1 MTSATQATLRL
12 NNAYPMPT
20 LGVGFWQIPAGRE
33 TVTSATAALRAGF
46 RLFDVSESD
55 RNEKGVGRA
64 LRNSGLRRSQV
75 FIQTK
80 LNAAVKTYEE
90 TLLHFET
97 SLKRLG
103 VDYVDSYLI
112 HAPWPWMEVGANYDK
127 QNRDVWRAMQDIFL
141 SGRARSIGVSN
152 FTDHDLVNLLDWD
165 GLQIAPAINQIEL
178 FPGHL
183 QPATVS
189 ICQEAGIALQAYSP
203 LATGRILRVPVL
215 RKIASTLT
223 AAREEELLA
232 ANVSHDPTAAS
243 PSSDAPASTPAAGSS
258 SAASPAAASTS
269 SASSDAPASA
279 AAPDSPSAPSQA
291 TSEALLTPPQ
301 PDTHLAGNSPLQPV
315 SSNQAASAA
324 QSLPSAQ
331 LLSRAQPLSLSRAQ
345 PLSSALCADPST
357 SGDFASQNSLDG
369 VTCVS
374 PNALLTVQ
382 ASSLVISPAQVALRY
397 LLNKGFIPIMSARP
411 KEYLQYNADLDFD
424 LTDEQM
430 DAIDA
435 LAAVRSRI

>member
-64 LRNSGLRRSQV
+64 LHNSGLRRSQV

-80 LNAAVKTYEE
+80 LTADVKTYEE

-103 VDYVDSYLI
+103 VEYVDSYLI

-232 ANVSHDPTAAS
+232 ANVSHDPTTAS
-243 PSSDAPASTPAAGSS
+243 PSSDAPASTPAPGSS
-258 SAASPAAASTS
+258 SAASPVAASTS

-324 QSLPSAQ
+324 QSL
-331 LLSRAQPLSLSRAQ
+331 SRVQPLSLSSVQ
-345 PLSSALCADPST
+345 PLSGALRADPST
-357 SGDFASQNSLDG
+357 SGNFASQNSLDG

-374 PNALLTVQ
+374 PNALLAVQ
-382 ASSLVISPAQVALRY
+382 DTSLVISPARVALRY

>member
-12 NNAYPMPT
+12 NNAYPIPT

-64 LRNSGLRRSQV
+64 LHNSGLRRSQV

-112 HAPWPWMEVGANYDK
+112 HAPWPWLEVGANYDK

-232 ANVSHDPTAAS
+232 ANVSPDPTAAS

-301 PDTHLAGNSPLQPV
+301 PDTHLADNSPLQPV
-315 SSNQAASAA
+315 SSNQAASAV
-324 QSLPSAQ
+324 Q
-331 LLSRAQPLSLSRAQ
+331 SLSRVQ
-345 PLSSALCADPST
+345 PLSSTLCADPST
-357 SGDFASQNSLDG
+357 SGNFASQNSLDG

-382 ASSLVISPAQVALRY
+382 DSSLVISPAQVALRY

>member
-1 MTSATQATLRL
+1 MSCMTSATQATLHL

-64 LRNSGLRRSQV
+64 LHNSGLRRSQV

-80 LNAAVKTYEE
+80 LTADVKTYEE

-183 QPATVS
+183 QPAAVS

-215 RKIASTLT
+215 RKIASILT

-258 SAASPAAASTS
+258 CAASPAAASTS

-291 TSEALLTPPQ
+291 TSEALLTPPR

-324 QSLPSAQ
+324 QSLSSA
-331 LLSRAQPLSLSRAQ
+331 R
-345 PLSSALCADPST
+345 PLSSTLCADPST
-357 SGDFASQNSLDG
+357 SGNFASQNSLDG
-369 VTCVS
+369 VTCIS
-374 PNALLTVQ
+374 PNALLAVQ
-382 ASSLVISPAQVALRY
+382 DSSLVISPAQVALRY

>member
-64 LRNSGLRRSQV
+64 LHNSGLRRSQV

-112 HAPWPWMEVGANYDK
+112 HAPWPWLEVGANYDK

-165 GLQIAPAINQIEL
+165 GLKIAPAINQIEL

-232 ANVSHDPTAAS
+232 ANVSLDPTAAS
-243 PSSDAPASTPAAGSS
+243 PSSDAPASTPAPDSS
-258 SAASPAAASTS
+258 SATSPAAAPTS

-315 SSNQAASAA
+315 SSNQAAGAA
-324 QSLPSAQ
+324 Q
-331 LLSRAQPLSLSRAQ
+331 SLSRAQ
-345 PLSSALCADPST
+345 PLSSALCADSSA
-357 SGDFASQNSLDG
+357 SGNFASQNSLDG

-382 ASSLVISPAQVALRY
+382 DSSLVISPAQVALRY

>member
-1 MTSATQATLRL
+1 MSCMTSATQATLHL

-64 LRNSGLRRSQV
+64 LHNSGLRRSQV

-80 LNAAVKTYEE
+80 LTADVKTYEE

-215 RKIASTLT
+215 RKIASILT

-243 PSSDAPASTPAAGSS
+243 PSSDAPASTPAPGSS

-279 AAPDSPSAPSQA
+279 ATPDSPSAPSQA

-301 PDTHLAGNSPLQPV
+301 PNTHLADNSPLQPV

-324 QSLPSAQ
+324 QSLS
-331 LLSRAQPLSLSRAQ
+331 SAQ
-345 PLSSALCADPST
+345 PLSSTLSADPST
-357 SGDFASQNSLDG
+357 SGNFASQNSLDG

-382 ASSLVISPAQVALRY
+382 DSSLVISPAQVALRY

>member
-64 LRNSGLRRSQV
+64 LHNSGLRRSQV

-112 HAPWPWMEVGANYDK
+112 HAPWPWLEVGANYDK

-165 GLQIAPAINQIEL
+165 GLKIAPAINQIEL

-232 ANVSHDPTAAS
+232 ANVSLDPTAAS

-301 PDTHLAGNSPLQPV
+301 PDIILQATRLSSPFLAIRLPV
-315 SSNQAASAA
+315 PHN
-324 QSLPSAQ
+324 
-331 LLSRAQPLSLSRAQ
+331 LSRVQ
-345 PLSSALCADPST
+345 PLSSALCAGPST
-357 SGDFASQNSLDG
+357 SGNFASQNSLDG

-382 ASSLVISPAQVALRY
+382 DSSLVISPAQVALRY

-435 LAAVRSRI
+435 LAAIRSRI

>member
-64 LRNSGLRRSQV
+64 LHNSGLRRSQV

-112 HAPWPWMEVGANYDK
+112 HAPWPWLEVGANYDK

-232 ANVSHDPTAAS
+232 ANVSNDPTAAS
-243 PSSDAPASTPAAGSS
+243 PSSNAPASTPAAGSS

-269 SASSDAPASA
+269 SASSDALASA

-301 PDTHLAGNSPLQPV
+301 PNTHLAGNSPLQPV
-315 SSNQAASAA
+315 SSNQAAGAA
-324 QSLPSAQ
+324 QSL
-331 LLSRAQPLSLSRAQ
+331 SRVQ

-357 SGDFASQNSLDG
+357 SGNFASQNSLDG

-374 PNALLTVQ
+374 PNALLAVQ
-382 ASSLVISPAQVALRY
+382 DSSLVISPAQVALRY

>member
-1 MTSATQATLRL
+1 MTATTQATLHL

-46 RLFDVSESD
+46 RLFDLSESD

-64 LRNSGLRRSQV
+64 LHNSGLRRSQV

-80 LNAAVKTYEE
+80 LTADVKTYEE

-165 GLQIAPAINQIEL
+165 GLRIAPAINQIEL

-232 ANVSHDPTAAS
+232 ANVSHDPAVA
-243 PSSDAPASTPAAGSS
+243 SDASDFV
-258 SAASPAAASTS
+258 ASPATASTS
-269 SASSDAPASA
+269 SASSDASASTEA
-279 AAPDSPSAPSQA
+279 SDSSSATSPDSSSPSSQA

-301 PDTHLAGNSPLQPV
+301 PNAHLADNSPLQPV

-324 QSLPSAQ
+324 QSL
-331 LLSRAQPLSLSRAQ
+331 SRAQ
-345 PLSSALCADPST
+345 PLSSALCADPSA
-357 SGDFASQNSLDG
+357 SGNFASQNSLDG

-382 ASSLVISPAQVALRY
+382 DSSLVISPAQVALRY

-430 DAIDA
+430 DAIDT

>member
-1 MTSATQATLRL
+1 MTATTQATLRL
-12 NNAYPMPT
+12 NNAYPMPSV
-20 LGVGFWQIPAGRE
+20 GVGFWQIPAGRE

-46 RLFDVSESD
+46 RLFDLSESD

-64 LRNSGLRRSQV
+64 LHNSGLRRSQV

-80 LNAAVKTYEE
+80 LTADVKTYEE

-127 QNRDVWRAMQDIFL
+127 QNREVWRAMQDIFL

-232 ANVSHDPTAAS
+232 ANVSHDPAVA
-243 PSSDAPASTPAAGSS
+243 SDA
-258 SAASPAAASTS
+258 SAFVASPATASTS
-269 SASSDAPASA
+269 SASSEASASTPAPDSA
-279 AAPDSPSAPSQA
+279 AATASDSPSPSSQA

-301 PDTHLAGNSPLQPV
+301 PDAHLADSSPLQPV
-315 SSNQAASAA
+315 SSAQATS
-324 QSLPSAQ
+324 S
-331 LLSRAQPLSLSRAQ
+331 AQ
-345 PLSSALCADPST
+345 PLSSALSANPSV
-357 SGDFASQNSLDG
+357 SSDFASQNSLDG

-382 ASSLVISPAQVALRY
+382 DSSLVISPAQVALRY

>member
-1 MTSATQATLRL
+1 MSCMTATTQATLRL
-12 NNAYPMPT
+12 NNAYPIPT
-20 LGVGFWQIPAGRE
+20 VGVGFWQIPAGRE

-64 LRNSGLRRSQV
+64 LHNSGLRRSQV

-80 LNAAVKTYEE
+80 LTADVKTYEE

-127 QNRDVWRAMQDIFL
+127 QNREVWRAMQDIFL

-232 ANVSHDPTAAS
+232 ANVSHDPAAD
-243 PSSDAPASTPAAGSS
+243 SDASASTEASDS
-258 SAASPAAASTS
+258 FSATAS
-269 SASSDAPASA
+269 
-279 AAPDSPSAPSQA
+279 DSPSPSSQA

-301 PDTHLAGNSPLQPV
+301 PDAHLAGNSPLQPV

-324 QSLPSAQ
+324 QSLS
-331 LLSRAQPLSLSRAQ
+331 SAQ
-345 PLSSALCADPST
+345 PLSSALSADPST
-357 SGDFASQNSLDG
+357 SGNFASQNSLDG

-382 ASSLVISPAQVALRY
+382 DSSLVISPAQVALRY

-435 LAAVRSRI
+435 LAASAAASSQTHHVLM

>member
-1 MTSATQATLRL
+1 MTSATQATLHL

-64 LRNSGLRRSQV
+64 LHNSGLRRSQV

-80 LNAAVKTYEE
+80 LTADVKTYEE

-258 SAASPAAASTS
+258 CAASPAAASTS
-269 SASSDAPASA
+269 SASSDAPASTP
-279 AAPDSPSAPSQA
+279 APGSPSAPSQA
-291 TSEALLTPPQ
+291 TSEALLLLRSPILILQATRLSRPFLAIRLPVPHHLSLVSSLFRARSAQ
-301 PDTHLAGNSPLQPV
+301 THLPRATLPLRI
-315 SSNQAASAA
+315 
-324 QSLPSAQ
+324 
-331 LLSRAQPLSLSRAQ
+331 LSTA
-345 PLSSALCADPST
+345 
-357 SGDFASQNSLDG
+357 
-369 VTCVS
+369 
-374 PNALLTVQ
+374 
-382 ASSLVISPAQVALRY
+382 
-397 LLNKGFIPIMSARP
+397 
-411 KEYLQYNADLDFD
+411 
-424 LTDEQM
+424 
-430 DAIDA
+430 
-435 LAAVRSRI
+435 

>member
-64 LRNSGLRRSQV
+64 LHNSGLRRSQV

-112 HAPWPWMEVGANYDK
+112 HAPWPWLEVGANYDK

-269 SASSDAPASA
+269 SATSDAPASA
-279 AAPDSPSAPSQA
+279 AAPDSPSVPSQA

-324 QSLPSAQ
+324 QSL
-331 LLSRAQPLSLSRAQ
+331 SRAQ

-357 SGDFASQNSLDG
+357 SGNFASQNSLDG

-374 PNALLTVQ
+374 PNALLAVQ
-382 ASSLVISPAQVALRY
+382 DSSLVISPAQVALRY

-411 KEYLQYNADLDFD
+411 KEYLRYNADLDFD

>member
-1 MTSATQATLRL
+1 MSCMTSATHATLRL

-64 LRNSGLRRSQV
+64 LHNSGLHRSQV

-80 LNAAVKTYEE
+80 LTADVKTYEE

-215 RKIASTLT
+215 RKIASILT

-243 PSSDAPASTPAAGSS
+243 PSSDAPASTPAPGSP

-301 PDTHLAGNSPLQPV
+301 PDTHLAGN
-315 SSNQAASAA
+315 
-324 QSLPSAQ
+324 
-331 LLSRAQPLSLSRAQ
+331 
-345 PLSSALCADPST
+345 
-357 SGDFASQNSLDG
+357 FASQNSLDG
-369 VTCVS
+369 ITCVS

-382 ASSLVISPAQVALRY
+382 NSSLVISPAQVALRY

>member
-1 MTSATQATLRL
+1 MTATTQATLRL
-12 NNAYPMPT
+12 NNAYPIPSV
-20 LGVGFWQIPAGRE
+20 GVGLWQIPAGRE
-33 TVTSATAALRAGF
+33 TVTSATTALRAGF
-46 RLFDVSESD
+46 RLFDLSESD

-64 LRNSGLRRSQV
+64 LHNSGLRRSQV

-80 LNAAVKTYEE
+80 LTADVKTYEE

-127 QNRDVWRAMQDIFL
+127 QNREVWRAMQDIFL

-243 PSSDAPASTPAAGSS
+243 DA
-258 SAASPAAASTS
+258 SAFVASPATASTS
-269 SASSDAPASA
+269 SASSDASASTEASDSSSA
-279 AAPDSPSAPSQA
+279 ASPDSSSPSSQA

-315 SSNQAASAA
+315 SSNQAASGA
-324 QSLPSAQ
+324 QSLSD
-331 LLSRAQPLSLSRAQ
+331 AQ
-345 PLSSALCADPST
+345 PLSSALSADPST

-382 ASSLVISPAQVALRY
+382 DSSLVISPAQVALRY

>member
-64 LRNSGLRRSQV
+64 LHNSGLHRSQV

-80 LNAAVKTYEE
+80 LTADVKTYEE

-165 GLQIAPAINQIEL
+165 GLQIAPSINQIEL

-243 PSSDAPASTPAAGSS
+243 PSSDAPAST
-258 SAASPAAASTS
+258 
-269 SASSDAPASA
+269 

-291 TSEALLTPPQ
+291 TSEALLTPPR

-324 QSLPSAQ
+324 QSL
-331 LLSRAQPLSLSRAQ
+331 SRVQ
-345 PLSSALCADPST
+345 PLSSALSADPST
-357 SGDFASQNSLDG
+357 SGNFAFQNSLDG

-382 ASSLVISPAQVALRY
+382 NSSLVISPAQVALRY

>member
-1 MTSATQATLRL
+1 MTATTQATLRL

-20 LGVGFWQIPAGRE
+20 VGVGFWQIPAGRE

-64 LRNSGLRRSQV
+64 LHNSGLRRSQV

-80 LNAAVKTYEE
+80 LTADVKTYEE

-127 QNRDVWRAMQDIFL
+127 QNREVWRAMQDIFL

-189 ICQEAGIALQAYSP
+189 IFQEAGIALQAYSP

-243 PSSDAPASTPAAGSS
+243 PSSDAPASTPAPGSFS
-258 SAASPAAASTS
+258 
-269 SASSDAPASA
+269 

-301 PDTHLAGNSPLQPV
+301 PNTHLADNSPLQPV
-315 SSNQAASAA
+315 SSDQAASGA
-324 QSLPSAQ
+324 QSLSG
-331 LLSRAQPLSLSRAQ
+331 AQ

-382 ASSLVISPAQVALRY
+382 DSSLVISPAQVALRY

-430 DAIDA
+430 YAIDA

>member
-64 LRNSGLRRSQV
+64 LHNSGLRRSQV

-80 LNAAVKTYEE
+80 LTADVKTYEE
-90 TLLHFET
+90 TLLHFEM

-127 QNRDVWRAMQDIFL
+127 QNREVWRAMQDIFL

-243 PSSDAPASTPAAGSS
+243 PSSDAPASTPAPGSS

-269 SASSDAPASA
+269 SASSDAPTSA

-301 PDTHLAGNSPLQPV
+301 PDTHLAGKSPLLPV
-315 SSNQAASAA
+315 SSNQVASGA
-324 QSLPSAQ
+324 P
-331 LLSRAQPLSLSRAQ
+331 SLSGAQ
-345 PLSSALCADPST
+345 PLSSVLCADPST

-382 ASSLVISPAQVALRY
+382 DSSLVISPAQVALRY
-397 LLNKGFIPIMSARP
+397 LLNKGFIPIMSASP

-435 LAAVRSRI
+435 LAAVLSRI

>member
-64 LRNSGLRRSQV
+64 LHNSGLRRSQV

-80 LNAAVKTYEE
+80 LTADVKTYEE
-90 TLLHFET
+90 TLLHFEM

-127 QNRDVWRAMQDIFL
+127 QNREVWRAMQDIFL

-243 PSSDAPASTPAAGSS
+243 PSSDAPASTPAPGSS

-269 SASSDAPASA
+269 SANSDAPASA
-279 AAPDSPSAPSQA
+279 AAPDSPSAPSQS

-301 PDTHLAGNSPLQPV
+301 PDTHLAGKSPLQPV
-315 SSNQAASAA
+315 SSNQTASGA
-324 QSLPSAQ
+324 QSLSG
-331 LLSRAQPLSLSRAQ
+331 AQ
-345 PLSSALCADPST
+345 PLSSVLCADPST

-382 ASSLVISPAQVALRY
+382 DSSLVISPAQVALRY
-397 LLNKGFIPIMSARP
+397 LLNKGFIPIMSASP

-435 LAAVRSRI
+435 LAAVLNRI